1 MNNLAY
7 TIRSAF
13 YANRNYVKDVLK
25 SVGAALLAV
34 LAVPAKILAPLLIPP
49 VFTLFHELHERVPGL
64 WKRLTRPHFVRILI
78 TKFAILKFGNNT
90 KPRPHPFSMYAD
102 YPTWTGL
109 VNRHFTGR
117 HLGRLDPDKSNPVRP
132 DPAALEHLF
141 MRPVPTGGQVDDIR
155 SNLLFASFAQWF
167 TDSFLRTSHKLEYD
181 GDGNTVDL
189 PDGTKERGT
198 GRERE
203 NDSNHEIDLC
213 QIYGVNRKATDILR
227 FRAKDPGYDP
237 ERDKGTLKSQWIDGE
252 EFPAKL
258 LAEVPEHP
266 NAPDDTS
273 PRSPLTFVEGFGALY
288 EDEKLVRSI
297 FASAIQNANG
307 YESLFACGLE
317 HGNSTIGNS
326 LFNTIFLRHHNFV
339 ARAIAKAHPEFD
351 ENEVFEK
358 ARNVMIVLLLKI
370 VICDYV
376 SHISPLNWP
385 FTVPPNAGK
394 NQNWYRR
401 NRIHIEFNLLYRW
414 HSLIPDVFGFL
425 GDTEDQKKNFMK
437 FRHNNDW
444 LMQNGVAQ
452 TLYDF
457 IATPAGKMTLGNT
470 PQALRLVKRET
481 LRLMRDSELQSYNAY
496 RERFGLHPAESF
508 EEVTG
513 EKVVAAAL
521 SDLYEGRIEDLEFY
535 IGLVAERHQR
545 GGMMGD
551 LMLNM
556 VAHDA
561 LTHALTNP
569 LLAEEMSDLVDGY
582 DEPGEHVFSKTGL
595 KFIAEI
601 ETLDQLCRN
610 VVSGLDA
617 EKPVWFRKPGV

>member
-1 MNNLAY
+1 MNL
-7 TIRSAF
+7 
-13 YANRNYVKDVLK
+13 
-25 SVGAALLAV
+25 
-34 LAVPAKILAPLLIPP
+34 
-49 VFTLFHELHERVPGL
+49 
-64 WKRLTRPHFVRILI
+64 
-78 TKFAILKFGNNT
+78 
-90 KPRPHPFSMYAD
+90 
-102 YPTWTGL
+102 
-109 VNRHFTGR
+109 HFTGR
-117 HLGRLDPDKSNPVRP
+117 HLGRLNPVNTNPIRP
-132 DPAALEHLF
+132 EPAALEHLF

-181 GDGNTVDL
+181 DDDNTIDL

-213 QIYGVNRKATDILR
+213 QIYGVNRHATHLLR
-227 FRAKDPGYDP
+227 CHASDKGYVE

-258 LAEVPEHP
+258 LAKAPTHP
-266 NAPDDTS
+266 NAADDPE
-273 PRSPLTFVEGFGALY
+273 PRTELSFEQGFGKLY
-288 EDEKLVRSI
+288 EDERLVRSI
-297 FASAIQNANG
+297 FSSAIHNTNG
-307 YESLFACGLE
+307 YERLFACGLE

-326 LFNTIFLRHHNFV
+326 LFNTIFLRHHNHV
-339 ARAIAKAHPEFD
+339 AREISKAHPEFD
-351 ENEVFEK
+351 EDEVFEK

-370 VICDYV
+370 VVCDYV

-385 FTVPPNAGK
+385 FTVPPKAGR

-414 HSLIPDVFGFL
+414 HSLIPDVFPFL
-425 GDTEDQKKNFMK
+425 GDTDNQLKNFSK

-444 LMQNGVAQ
+444 IIQNGVAQ

-457 IATPAGKMTLGNT
+457 IEVPAGKMTLGNT
-470 PQALRLVKRET
+470 PQALRIVKRET
-481 LRLMRDSELQSYNAY
+481 LKLMRDSELQSYNAY
-496 RERFGLHPAESF
+496 RERFGLHPARSF

-521 SDLYEGRIEDLEFY
+521 SDLYGGKIDDLEFY

-569 LLAEEMSDLVDGY
+569 LLAEEMSDLVEGY
-582 DEPGEHVFSKTGL
+582 DEPGEHIFTKTGL
-595 KFIAEI
+595 KIISEI

-610 VVSGLDA
+610 VVSGLPAD
-617 EKPVWFRKPGV
+617 KPVWFRKPGA